1 MVAFVRPSVP
11 LRPYEPFVR
20 LPRKCLQYKSLYDT
34 TCARFL
40 CLDCSEILYW
50 SLRGL
55 ALSYM
60 DSFGHLMSLLVFSH
74 VYDQVN
80 KVGIFTEIGPLS
92 CFISR
97 HSIPADM
104 DFDPNS
110 NPPCYKT
117 KDEDI
122 VIQTGSFYVRWHKAE
137 TQEQ

>member
-1 MVAFVRPSVP
+1 MLLFFR
-11 LRPYEPFVR
+11 LRI
-20 LPRKCLQYKSLYDT
+20 Q
-34 TCARFL
+34 
-40 CLDCSEILYW
+40 ILLSGILLAVIYI
-50 SLRGL
+50 LR
-55 ALSYM
+55 M
-60 DSFGHLMSLLVFSH
+60 PCV
-74 VYDQVN
+74 QVN

-122 VIQTGSFYVRWHKAE
+122 VIQTGEIAE
-137 TQEQ
+137 KPCFDCVAGE